1 MNSKLLFEQH
11 SVLVFG
17 EKSFIK
23 ETINICKKINFKSLF
38 ISNKFDEV
46 CNLFSKENISIVFLN
61 VESCNLYL
69 IKLRELLAG
78 KNTRYFLV
86 FENITNELLK
96 FNLDEYI
103 FTPDENKTITYKP
116 IENKPL
122 IQKDNRYL
130 EISLL
135 PDRDS
140 NRIIVEW
147 ELLAR
152 DFNRKET
159 FEIKIE
165 PEYIEKV
172 KFEANLAKESFA
184 KRLKTLSP

>member
-1 MNSKLLFEQH
+1 MILNNFDMNSKLLFEQH

-78 KNTRYFLV
+78 KNTRYFLF
-86 FENITNELLK
+86 FENITKYK
-96 FNLDEYI
+96 FIAIL
-103 FTPDENKTITYKP
+103 F
-116 IENKPL
+116 
-122 IQKDNRYL
+122 
-130 EISLL
+130 
-135 PDRDS
+135 
-140 NRIIVEW
+140 
-147 ELLAR
+147 
-152 DFNRKET
+152 FNSMA
-159 FEIKIE
+159 I
-165 PEYIEKV
+165 
-172 KFEANLAKESFA
+172 
-184 KRLKTLSP
+184 